1 MDVLEAIFTRR
12 SIRKFT
18 PDPVSEDDVNTLLK
32 AAMCAPS
39 SHNSRSWHFVVVR
52 DQALRQ
58 GIAQRHPYAKMAA
71 EAPVVILVCANPAEA
86 KEAGFWQQDCAAA
99 LENILLAARGRNLGT
114 VWCGMH
120 PIEDRVRPIREL
132 LQVPE
137 DINILGLVV
146 VGHPAQPFKEADRFD
161 PAKVHHDHW

>member
-1 MDVLEAIFTRR
+1 MIVSGRSSASFASFLSFTGATHTDGE
-12 SIRKFT
+12 S
-18 PDPVSEDDVNTLLK
+18 
-32 AAMCAPS
+32 
-39 SHNSRSWHFVVVR
+39 
-52 DQALRQ
+52 
-58 GIAQRHPYAKMAA
+58 
-71 EAPVVILVCANPAEA
+71 
-86 KEAGFWQQDCAAA
+86 AAA

-161 PAKVHHDHW
+161 PAKVHHDRW